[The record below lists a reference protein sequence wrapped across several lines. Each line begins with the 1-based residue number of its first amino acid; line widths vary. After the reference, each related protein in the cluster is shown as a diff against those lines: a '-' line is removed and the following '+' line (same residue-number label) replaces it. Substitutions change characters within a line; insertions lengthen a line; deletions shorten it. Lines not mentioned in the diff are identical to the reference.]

1 MLEGVFRIE
10 SRVQGSREIA
20 HTWRRNQENGGGM
33 LYDWGPHLIDQ
44 ILYMVHS
51 KVISVE
57 NLEQIKQDL
66 DVLEILKKYYLPK
79 NWNGFQIFTSKEETK
94 FEDLQKVKQWLE
106 EKDEE
111 ESL

>member
-1 MLEGVFRIE
+1 MKSLEIVNNLINYME
-10 SRVQGSREIA
+10 SVGE
-20 HTWRRNQENGGGM
+20 T
-33 LYDWGPHLIDQ
+33 YDFTNI
-44 ILYMVHS
+44 S
-51 KVISVE
+51 KKDCK
-57 NLEQIKQDL
+57 QIKQDL